1 MILDVFYIWTGKIA
15 YVLLGI
21 LAASIAG
28 TLSYLVWLFLEKET
42 AKFHVRISMP
52 FLRMVLACFLIPI
65 VPFAIYIFEKGME
78 WGGEIVLVSRPMV
91 LILFIV
97 VPICLVGLVVIS
109 MDKYWE
115 YRQRLFLCL
124 DNVPILDQKYLAMR
138 DGWCEKLKI
147 RKKIQLNYN
156 KYIRSPAIL
165 YHKGYQ
171 IIIPTY
177 MDNDKEINMAILH
190 ELVHLKHG
198 DLWTKRIGVVANV
211 LHKFNPYI
219 KRLREDIEKWAEVDC
234 DRDTCEIGKE
244 EFGRDE
250 YYDCLLNLRTRSK
263 KESKLKDMCGFIEN
277 QDLVLF
283 RINAMEELKRE
294 EMTRPLM
301 GYVVIWLFLV
311 IFTVGS
317 FRVSYTMYEVWINLF
332 TDYKEETLDI
342 ASPESSTGSFFADT
356 KLVYSDED
364 ILNQE
369 DGLTIKIGSKETWIF
384 DVSKENIKEV
394 SLDIRCKEGD
404 YLVGGIGEEKQVLS
418 VECSGHWADWLTM
431 NKENIQ
437 QVFVQNLGEE
447 SIKIELFAFK

>member
-1 MILDVFYIWTGKIA
+1 MILDVFYIWTSKIA

-52 FLRMVLACFLIPI
+52 FLRMALACFLIPI
-65 VPFAIYIFEKGME
+65 VPFAIYIFEKGFE
-78 WGGEIVLVSRPMV
+78 LGGEIVLVSRPMV
-91 LILFIV
+91 LLLFIV
-97 VPICLVGLVVIS
+97 VPICLVGLLVIS

-115 YRQRLFLCL
+115 YRQRLFLCF
-124 DNVPILDQKYLAMR
+124 DNVPITDEKYLAMR
-138 DGWCEKLKI
+138 DRWCKKLKI
-147 RKKIQLNYN
+147 RKKIQLNFNEYM
-156 KYIRSPAIL
+156 RSPAIM

-171 IIIPTY
+171 IVIPTY

-198 DLWTKRIGVVANV
+198 DLWTKRIGVVAHV
-211 LHKFNPYI
+211 LHRFNPYI
-219 KRLREDIEKWAEVDC
+219 KRLREEIEKWAEVDC

-244 EFGRDE
+244 EFERNE
-250 YYDCLLNLRTRSK
+250 YYDCLLNLRTQSK
-263 KESKLKDMCGFIEN
+263 RESKLKDMCGFIEN

-294 EMTRPLM
+294 EMKRPLI

-317 FRVSYTMYEVWINLF
+317 FRASYTMYEVWINLL

-342 ASPESSTGSFFADT
+342 ASLESSTGSLFTDT
-356 KLVYSDED
+356 KLMYSDED
-364 ILNQE
+364 IFNQD
-369 DGLTIKIGSKETWIF
+369 DGLNIKIESKETWIF
-384 DVSKENIKEV
+384 DVSGENRNEV
-394 SLDIRCKEGD
+394 YLDIRCTGGN
-404 YLVGGIGEEKQVLS
+404 YLVGGIGEDGQVLS
-418 VECSGHWADWLTM
+418 MESSRHFTDWLVM
-431 NKENIQ
+431 NHGCIHQ
-437 QVFVQNLGEE
+437 IFVQNLDDE
-447 SIKIELFAFK
+447 SIKIELFVLE